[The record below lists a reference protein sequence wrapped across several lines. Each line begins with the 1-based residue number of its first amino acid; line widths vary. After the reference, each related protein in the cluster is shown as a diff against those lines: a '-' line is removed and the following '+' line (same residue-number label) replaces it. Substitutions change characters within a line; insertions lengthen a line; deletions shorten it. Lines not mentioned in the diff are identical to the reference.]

1 MSDEAR
7 PRTIA
12 LVGPYLSGKT
22 ALLESILFATEAINR
37 KGNTKEGNTVGDASA
52 EARERQM
59 GVELNVASTTFLD
72 DTFHFLDTPGSVE
85 FAQET
90 FDAVL
95 GSDLVVVVSEPDIE
109 RAKAVAPLIKF
120 VEERG
125 IPSLFFINKI
135 DKLEGPVTAI
145 VDALQEASGRALV
158 LRQLPIVDS
167 DSISGYV
174 DLASGRG
181 YSYKPNEASEGIDP
195 PAVMADEIKDARFAM
210 LEKMADFDDSLME
223 KLLEDDDPSND
234 DVFSNI
240 AKMVAA
246 GNIAPVMLGAAEFD
260 HGVRRLLK
268 ALRHDT
274 PAADITAT
282 RLGLDPSAEEA
293 VCQVLK
299 TYNLPQIG
307 KLSMVR
313 IFQGQLAEGAQLNG
327 TRPSGLFDMMGQQTK
342 KRPDAAMGDVVALG
356 RMDDIDIGDTLAASG
371 NAEPLPKADVLEPV
385 YGLAIAAANRND
397 EVKLSGALSK
407 LMEEDPSY
415 VVEHNQDT
423 HEMVLH
429 GQGEIHLRV
438 AIARLQNKS
447 AVEVQ
452 TARPKIPY
460 KEAIQKSVQQHGRF
474 KRQTGGHGQFGDVH
488 VEIKPLPRGSGFQ
501 FEDKIVGGVIP
512 KTYIP
517 AVQAGVR
524 EFLAKGPLGYP
535 VVDISVKLYDGS
547 HHAVDSSEIAFK
559 TAGRIAMSEGM
570 PKCSPVLLEPILA
583 VEIYVPSDYTA
594 KINQLI
600 SGRRGQILGFEAREG
615 WPGWDVVSAQIPHSE
630 MLDLIVELR
639 SLTQGVGTYSASFD
653 HLQELTGRLADQVLA
668 EAQAEAAE

>member
-1 MSDEAR
+1 MSDETR

-22 ALLESILFATEAINR
+22 TLLESILFATEAINR
-37 KGNTKEGNTVGDASA
+37 KGTAKEGNTVGDASA

-59 GVELNVASTTFLD
+59 GVELNVASATFMGD
-72 DTFHFLDTPGSVE
+72 VYHFLDTPGSVE

-95 GSDLVVVVSEPDIE
+95 GADLVVVVCEPDIE
-109 RAKAVAPLIKF
+109 RAKSVAPLIKF
-120 VEERG
+120 VEEHDL
-125 IPSLFFINKI
+125 PTLFFLNKI
-135 DKLEGPVTAI
+135 DKLDGPISAI
-145 VDALQEASGRALV
+145 IDALQSASGRALA
-158 LRQLPIVDS
+158 LRQLPIS
-167 DSISGYV
+167 DGETISGYV
-174 DLASGRG
+174 DLASNRA
-181 YSYKPNEASEGIDP
+181 YAYRPNEASEGTDP
-195 PAVMADEIKDARFAM
+195 PPEMADEIKAGRFAM
-210 LEKMADFDDSLME
+210 LEKMADFDDGLME

-234 DVFSNI
+234 DVF
-240 AKMVAA
+240 
-246 GNIAPVMLGAAEFD
+246 GNISQMMADGSLAPVMLGAAEFD

-268 ALRHDT
+268 SLRHDAPT
-274 PAADITAT
+274 ADVAAK
-282 RLGLDPSAEEA
+282 RRGLDPNASDA

-299 TYNLPQIG
+299 TYNLAQIG
-307 KLSMVR
+307 KLSLVR
-313 IFQGQLAEGAQLNG
+313 VFQGKLAEGMPLSG
-327 TRPSGLFDMMGQQTK
+327 TRPSGLFDMIGQQTK
-342 KRPDAAMGDVVALG
+342 KRPEASMGDVIALG
-356 RMDDIDIGDTLAASG
+356 RMDDIDIGDTLSTGASPD
-371 NAEPLPKADVLEPV
+371 PLPRAPALEPV
-385 YGLAIAAANRND
+385 YGLAITAANRND

-407 LMEEDPSY
+407 LVEEDPSY

-423 HEMVLH
+423 HQMVLH

-447 AVEVQ
+447 AVEV
-452 TARPKIPY
+452 TTTRPKIPY
-460 KEAIQKSVQQHGRF
+460 KEAIQKTVQQHGRF

-488 VEIKPLPRGSGFQ
+488 IEVKPLPRGSGFL

-517 AVQAGVR
+517 AVEAGVK
-524 EFLAKGPLGYP
+524 EYLAKGPLGYP
-535 VVDISVKLYDGS
+535 VVDLSVKLYDGS

-559 TAGRIAMSEGM
+559 TAGRIAMNEAL

-600 SGRRGQILGFEAREG
+600 SGRRGQILGFEARDG
-615 WPGWDVVSAQIPHSE
+615 WPGWDVVSAQIPHVE

-639 SLTQGVGTYSASFD
+639 SLTQGVGTYSSSFD

-668 EAQAEAAE
+668 EAQADAAE

>member
-1 MSDEAR
+1 MSDETR

-22 ALLESILFATEAINR
+22 TLLESILFATDAINR
-37 KGNTKEGNTVGDASA
+37 KGNAKEGNTVGDASA

-59 GVELNVASTTFLD
+59 GVELNAASATFMD
-72 DTFHFLDTPGSVE
+72 DRYYFLDTPGSVE

-95 GSDLVVVVSEPDIE
+95 GADLVVVVCEPDIE
-109 RAKAVAPLIKF
+109 RAKAVAPLIRF
-120 VEERG
+120 VEEHDL
-125 IPSLFFINKI
+125 PSLFFINKV
-135 DKLEGPVTAI
+135 DKLDGLITDV
-145 VDALQEASGRALV
+145 VDVLQDASSRSLA
-158 LRQLPIVDS
+158 LRQLPIS
-167 DSISGYV
+167 DGETVSGYV
-174 DLASGRG
+174 DLASGRA
-181 YSYKPNEASEGIDP
+181 YAYKPNEASEGVDP
-195 PAVMADEIKDARFAM
+195 PADMADEIKDARYAM

-234 DVFSNI
+234 EVFGNI
-240 AKMVAA
+240 SKMVNE
-246 GNIAPVMLGAAEFD
+246 GQITPVMLGAGELD

-268 ALRHDT
+268 ALRHDAPT
-274 PAADITAT
+274 ADVAAK
-282 RLGLDPSAEEA
+282 RLGLDPAANE
-293 VCQVLK
+293 VICQVLK
-299 TYNLPQIG
+299 TYNLSQIG
-307 KLSMVR
+307 KLSLVR
-313 IFQGQLAEGAQLNG
+313 IFQGTLAEGVQLNG
-327 TRPSGLFDMMGQQTK
+327 TRPSGLFDMMGQQTQ
-342 KRPDAAMGDVVALG
+342 KRPSATMGDVVALG
-356 RMDDIDIGDTLAASG
+356 RMDNIEIGDTLSTEI
-371 NAEPLPKADVLEPV
+371 EPTALPSAKVLEPV

-415 VVEHNQDT
+415 VIEHNQDT
-423 HEMVLH
+423 HQMVLH

-447 AVEVQ
+447 AVEVV

-460 KEAIQKSVQQHGRF
+460 KEAIQKPVQQHGRF

-488 VEIKPLPRGSGFQ
+488 IEVKPLPRGSGFQ

-517 AVQAGVR
+517 AVEAGVK
-524 EFLAKGPLGYP
+524 EFLVKGPLGYP
-535 VVDISVKLYDGS
+535 VVDLVVKLYDGS

-559 TAGRIAMSEGM
+559 TAGRIAMTEAM

-583 VEIYVPSDYTA
+583 VEIYVPSEYTA

-600 SGRRGQILGFEAREG
+600 SGRRGQILGFEGREG

-639 SLTQGVGTYSASFD
+639 SLTQGVGTYSSSFD
-653 HLQELTGRLADQVLA
+653 HLQELTGRLADQVLS
-668 EAQAEAAE
+668 EAQADAAE